1 MKHVV
6 VGLALVMMGLWGM
19 VAWWDS
25 FGFVMRGLVPVALL
39 GLGIVATL
47 SGYYRLSGSPR
58 DEYDY
63 EEDDAPRSRRGS
75 PRV

>member
-6 VGLALVMMGLWGM
+6 VGMALVALGLWGM

-39 GLGIVATL
+39 GFGLVATL
-47 SGYYRLSGSPR
+47 SGYYRLNGR
-58 DEYDY
+58 QDYDDY
-63 EEDDAPRSRRGS
+63 EDERPRRRSRRG
-75 PRV
+75 